1 MNELNPE
8 LPKILV
14 IDDDPISVRVLC
26 ELFKRRYQVSWASDG
41 CDGLVLAQET
51 LPDLILLDVLLPG
64 IDGYEVCRRLRVGSA
79 TADIPVIF
87 LTAMA
92 DAAGLD
98 QGFEVEGPDYLC
110 KPFDFREL
118 LARVSTRILSRQAK
132 RSKEL
137 V

>member
-1 MNELNPE
+1 MNEINPE

-26 ELFKRRYQVSWASDG
+26 ELFKRRYQVSWATDG

-64 IDGYEVCRRLRVGSA
+64 IDGYEVCRRLREGLA

-92 DAAGLD
+92 DTAGLD
-98 QGFEVEGPDYLC
+98 QGLEAGGTDYLF
-110 KPFDFREL
+110 KPFDFRDL
-118 LARVSTRILSRQAK
+118 LEIVATRILSRQAK
-132 RSKEL
+132 RSAKE
-137 V
+137 